1 MEELRLIIDFIVFPL
16 FLWIW
21 YTDRKI
27 VRIEAQQVTSA
38 DLEKIYKELKEIRK
52 EVHEKK

>member
-1 MEELRLIIDFIVFPL
+1 MEELRLFLDFIVVPL
-16 FLWIW
+16 FIWVW

-27 VRIEAQQVTSA
+27 VRIEAQQVTST